1 MAKYG
6 RKYRR
11 TYRRNRRTLST
22 RNIWANRSSRSQA
35 AQISAL
41 KRRVRA
47 VSRAC
52 RPEVKIWNS
61 DAVSTTFDNSALAN
75 NHQLNPVFRTLDVG
89 TAEGQMIGDQVR
101 IKSVCM
107 YGTLEYY
114 NNSATQYHDSEPA
127 GGFIRFIYFQT
138 KAINVAPVVSEILDV
153 SSSGAGYEINCE
165 KPLIN
170 GFSAQFRVLGDYKY
184 AMNPTRN
191 HILFKHRL
199 PIKFKNS
206 LLKIPPVSQEI
217 AMNSIY
223 VLIVTSGLHWDTNFT
238 ESISANRQVKVAYTD
253 A

>member
-1 MAKYG
+1 MTRYG
-6 RKYRR
+6 RKYYRR
-11 TYRRNRRTLST
+11 YRRNRRTLST
-22 RNIWANRSSRSQA
+22 RNIWANRGSRAQA

-101 IKSVCM
+101 IKSVSM

-138 KAINVAPVVSEILDV
+138 KAINVAPVVSEILKVD
-153 SSSGAGYEINCE
+153 SSGAGYEINVE
-165 KPLIN
+165 KPLVN
-170 GFSAQFRVLGDYKY
+170 GFNAQFRVLGDYKY
-184 AMNPTRN
+184 ALNPTRN
-191 HILFKHRL
+191 HVLFKHRL

-206 LLKIPPVSQEI
+206 LLKIAPVAQEI

-238 ESISANRQVKVAYTD
+238 ESITANRQVKVAYTD

>member
-1 MAKYG
+1 MARYG

-22 RNIWANRSSRSQA
+22 RNIWANRSARSQA

-41 KRRVRA
+41 RRRVTA
-47 VSRAC
+47 VSRVC
-52 RPEVKIWNS
+52 RPEIKIWNS
-61 DAVSTTFDNSALAN
+61 QAVSTTFDNQLLAN
-75 NHQLNPVFRTLDVG
+75 NHILNPIINTLDVG

-101 IKSVCM
+101 LKSVSM

-114 NNSATQYHDSEPA
+114 NNSATQYHESEPA

-138 KAINVAPVVSEILDV
+138 KSINVAPVVSEILKVDN
-153 SSSGAGYEINCE
+153 SGAGYEINCE
-165 KPLIN
+165 KPLVN
-170 GFSAQFRVLGDYKY
+170 GFNAQFRVLGDYKY

-199 PIKFKNS
+199 PIKFRNS
-206 LLKIPPVSQEI
+206 LFKIAPVANEI
-217 AMNSIY
+217 PMNSIY
-223 VLIVTSGLHWDTNFT
+223 VLIVTAGLHWDTNFT
-238 ESISANRQVKVAYTD
+238 ESITANRQVKVAYTD

>member
-1 MAKYG
+1 MPRYG
-6 RKYRR
+6 RRYRR
-11 TYRRNRRTLST
+11 TYRRNKRTLST
-22 RNIWANRSSRSQA
+22 RNIWSNRGSRAQA

-41 KRRVRA
+41 KRRVSA

-52 RPEVKIWNS
+52 RPEIKIWTS

-75 NHQLNPVFRTLDVG
+75 NHILNPVFRTLDVG

-101 IKSVCM
+101 IKSVSV

-127 GGFIRFIYFQT
+127 GGFVRFIYFQLKT
-138 KAINVAPVVSEILDV
+138 INVAPVVSEILDV
-153 SSSGAGYEINCE
+153 SANGAGYEINVE
-165 KPLIN
+165 KPLVS
-170 GFSAQFRVLGDYKY
+170 GFSAQYRVLGDYKY
-184 AMNPTRN
+184 ALNPTRN
-191 HILFKHRL
+191 HILIKHRL

-206 LLKIPPVSQEI
+206 LLKIAPLSQEV
-217 AMNSIY
+217 ASNSIY

-238 ESISANRQVKVAYTD
+238 ESISVNRQVKVAYTD